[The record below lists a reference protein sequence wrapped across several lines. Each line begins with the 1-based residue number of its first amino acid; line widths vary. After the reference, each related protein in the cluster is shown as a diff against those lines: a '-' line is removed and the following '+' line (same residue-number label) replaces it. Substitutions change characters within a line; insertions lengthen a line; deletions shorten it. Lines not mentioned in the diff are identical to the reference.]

1 MLYRIT
7 THYKDG
13 DKFTNFTKKKDV
25 RNWYKSGASLM
36 RFAKRHGI
44 YLTLSIEDVTTG
56 EMLLRFY
63 HMPYGGTPV
72 ARLNGGCKFGGQLR
86 QGITY

>member
-1 MLYRIT
+1 MLYKVT
-7 THYKDG
+7 TTFKSG
-13 DKFTNFTKKKDV
+13 ETFTNFTTEKNV
-25 RNWYKSGASLM
+25 RGWYKYGASFM
-36 RFAKRHGI
+36 RYAKRNGI
-44 YLTLSIEDVTTG
+44 YLTLSFEDVITG

-63 HMPYGGTPV
+63 HMPYGGIPV